1 MPEKAK
7 PCSSHF
13 LEKIELERA
22 VEYKNGRGSPLPI
35 GRDKEAEPLQI
46 EHFTK
51 KWSKIA
57 AFDVQKWD
65 AFCREFF
72 GDVTI
77 FLL

>member
-35 GRDKEAEPLQI
+35 GRDKEAEPLQN
-46 EHFTK
+46 EHFAK
-51 KWSKIA
+51 KM
-57 AFDVQKWD
+57 
-65 AFCREFF
+65 E
-72 GDVTI
+72 
-77 FLL
+77 